1 MVEHEWIYKVFIDR
15 WTDLV
20 STHKEKARA
29 LKRKKVAVITQS
41 TSEAL
46 SEKFELSIKLTAEY
60 MDIEYVG
67 GIFWDI
73 RRLLSESPKIKSD
86 IKN

>member
-1 MVEHEWIYKVFIDR
+1 LVEHEWIYKVFIDR

-60 MDIEYVG
+60 MNMEIVG
-67 GIFWDI
+67 GIF
-73 RRLLSESPKIKSD
+73 
-86 IKN
+86 